1 MGFKFKNP
9 FKALS
14 NVIKS
19 RASASK
25 NIAMNSN
32 KSTNIGSSALGVIS
46 YNPTNINYNTG
57 SAAAGKLTEGGN
69 FFVYPLDK
77 QDQEHYMLFD
87 VVQRT
92 GSSMNPGD
100 HAESF
105 NVQSFANNNAGGVSN
120 PGATVASK
128 RLNTIIYGANRFFS
142 EGGKGLAGIPTGK
155 GSARRV
161 VSSMAI
167 YMPQNLKFNLRADY
181 GPAEVGIGTGV
192 FAKVKDMFYEDNKFW
207 TDAEAA
213 LHQVGKGLLGAS
225 AFLTGGLG
233 AGASAALQRRMAV
246 APAAMS
252 EMIFNGIDYREFGFT
267 FKFTPRSKR
276 ESDTVNKIVNQF
288 KMAMLPERYGAGS
301 IAAYKVP
308 FEFVIRFMK
317 GTKINPFL
325 EQIGLCAC
333 TAVETD
339 LGDKFSTHSYGDPV
353 TTNLTITFRELELIE
368 KQRYAE
374 LNPYGDY

>member
-19 RASASK
+19 RANASK
-25 NIAMNSN
+25 HIAKN
-32 KSTNIGSSALGVIS
+32 TNMSVIGSSAAGVIS

-92 GSSMNPGD
+92 GSSLNPGD

-105 NVQSFANNNAGGVSN
+105 NAPLANNNAGGVSN

-142 EGGKGLAGIPTGK
+142 EGGKGLLGIPTGK
-155 GSARRV
+155 GSERKV

-181 GPAEVGIGTGV
+181 GPAEIGIGTGV
-192 FAKVKDMFYEDNKFW
+192 IATLKDFYQSDFDTANIG
-207 TDAEAA
+207 AA
-213 LHQVGKGLLGAS
+213 LQQAGKGIIGAS
-225 AFLTGGLG
+225 SFLTGGLLG
-233 AGASAALQRRMAV
+233 GASAALQRRTGI
-246 APAAMS
+246 APSAMS

-267 FKFTPRSKR
+267 FKFTPRSKK
-276 ESDTVNKIVNQF
+276 ESDTVNKMVNQF
-288 KMAMLPERYGAGS
+288 KMAMLPERYGTGS

-317 GTKINPFL
+317 GTKINPFI

-339 LGDKFSTHSYGDPV
+339 LGDKFSTHSHGDPV
-353 TTNLTITFRELELIE
+353 TTNLTVTFRELELIE

-374 LNPYGDY
+374 LNPY

>member
-14 NVIKS
+14 SVIKS

-57 SAAAGKLTEGGN
+57 SAAAGSLTEGGN
-69 FFVYPLDK
+69 FFVYPHDK

-87 VVQRT
+87 VIQRT
-92 GSSMNPGD
+92 GKLGEGFLNIDSPD
-100 HAESF
+100 IEP
-105 NVQSFANNNAGGVSN
+105 GVSN
-120 PGATVASK
+120 PGATIASK

-142 EGGKGLAGIPTGK
+142 EGGTVGLGLGLGGLIPTGR
-155 GSARRV
+155 GSARKV

-181 GPAEVGIGTGV
+181 GPAEIGIGTGV
-192 FAKVKDMFYEDNKFW
+192 IATLKDFYQSDFDTANIG
-207 TDAEAA
+207 AA
-213 LHQVGKGLLGAS
+213 LQQAGKGIIGAS
-225 AFLTGGLG
+225 SFLTGGLLG
-233 AGASAALQRRMAV
+233 GASAALQRRTGI
-246 APAAMS
+246 APSAMS

-288 KMAMLPERYGAGS
+288 KMAMLPERYGTAS
-301 IAAYKVP
+301 IAAYKLP

-317 GTKINPFL
+317 GTKINPFI

-374 LNPYGDY
+374 LNPY